1 MNRRSGTYTLF
12 FWLAF
17 ALVLFLNLLV
27 WLYLKQVESRFHS
40 ELETHLFDV
49 EQVLNRL
56 MTEFNDDVDLSTL
69 LPDDNSSLT
78 FFYYQQ
84 QLEEIRQKSSLQ
96 SILLLSPQGEI
107 LVSSPPS
114 LSKQKTSS
122 AVLHTEFKKAL
133 SGLTVVSEIREY
145 AGEQFMSAYTPIK
158 NIDGFLSAV
167 LVIEA
172 KADFFIV
179 LSSLK
184 NRLLLFSFINLT
196 LIILTALF
204 LFRMI
209 QRSMRYQSELKDQEH
224 LVELGTM
231 AASVAHE
238 LRNPLGIIQ
247 GTNDVIKKKYNA
259 QDDEIFNYIPDEI
272 KRLNRLIDD
281 FLTFSRSPNLNIETL
296 DLEHLTEHLRLSLT
310 EANREGLIISKL
322 PLTTI
327 QTDGQLLEQALL
339 NVILNAFQA
348 SGNEQPVQLN
358 LSSPGKNLLQ
368 FEIIDNG
375 PGIPNEKQSQVF
387 TPFFTTKEQGTG
399 LGLAITKRIIQHLQ
413 GNISLQTFTGNG
425 ARFIIEVPS
434 LKNNN

>member
-1 MNRRSGTYTLF
+1 MNRRSGTYSLF

-27 WLYLKQVESRFHS
+27 WLYLKQVEVRFHS

-56 MTEFNDDVDLSTL
+56 MTEFNDDVDLGLL
-69 LPDDNSSLT
+69 LPDDSSSLT

-84 QLEEIRQKSSLQ
+84 QLDDIRQKSSLQ
-96 SILLLSPQGEI
+96 SILLLNPQGEI

-122 AVLHTEFKKAL
+122 AVLRAEFKKAL
-133 SGLTVVSEIREY
+133 AGLTVVSEIREF
-145 AGEQFMSAYTPIK
+145 AGEQFMSAYAPVK

-167 LVIEA
+167 LVIAA
-172 KADFFIV
+172 KADFFTV

-184 NRLLLFSFINLT
+184 NRLLLFSFINLI
-196 LIILTALF
+196 LIIFTALF

-209 QRSMRYQSELKDQEH
+209 QRSVRYQAELKDQEH

-247 GTNDVIKKKYNA
+247 GTNDVIKKKYDA

-281 FLTFSRSPNLNIETL
+281 FLTFSRSPNLHIEPL
-296 DLEHLTEHLRLSLT
+296 NLEHLTEHLRLSLP
-310 EANREGLIISKL
+310 EASRAKLIISEL
-322 PLTTI
+322 PQTI
-327 QTDGQLLEQALL
+327 LQTDVQLLEQALL

-348 SGNEQPVQLN
+348 SGNEQPVHLN
-358 LSSPGKNLLQ
+358 ISSPGKNRLR
-368 FEIIDNG
+368 FEIIDQG
-375 PGIPNEKQSQVF
+375 PGIPKEKQTQVF

-413 GNISLQTFTGNG
+413 GDIYLQTPKGNG
-425 ARFIIEVPS
+425 ANFTIEIPPFKKS
-434 LKNNN
+434 